1 MKKTFCL
8 VILLAFITLNAN
20 AQQKP
25 SFIPQPDNVA
35 WMEGS
40 FLIDKKVSLSI
51 ESATLRPAADYLSEI
66 IAKSTGITP
75 RMKKR
80 GGTIRLALADN
91 IAAGGYML
99 NISPKLITITG
110 GDYQGVVAGI
120 STLRQMLATA
130 PLSSPEGDTSA
141 TKAIEAPSGAVG
153 GAPCCKILDV
163 PRFPWRGMELDCSRH
178 FFTKQEVMELLDVLA
193 LYKINK
199 LHWHLTDDQ
208 GWRIE
213 IKKYPLLTERG
224 AWRIPN
230 DQDSICMRNAER
242 QDNPDLQL
250 PRDKF
255 NDRGQYGGFYSQDDI
270 REIVA
275 FARQRGIDIVP
286 EIDIPGHSLCAINNY
301 DGLACTE
308 RTGWGQFFTTPL
320 CPGKDRVL
328 EFCKDVYREVFDL
341 FPYHYVHIGG
351 DEVDMSHWKRC
362 PDCQRRMRE
371 HKLKTESE
379 LQAWFIHE
387 MEKFFNENGRDMI
400 GWDEIIEGG
409 LSATSTVMWWRS
421 WNKSALED
429 ATKHGNRVIC
439 TPNSEFYLDYEED
452 AKALGNIY
460 RFNPTPATL
469 NDQQQK
475 LVLGVQG
482 NLWTEWVPTRERMYY
497 QAFPRML
504 AIAELGWSEP
514 RNMDFDDFQ
523 RRLLPHYDRMQRMGV
538 TYRRPDLKG
547 FFNTNVFTE
556 EAVIDVTCHDPS
568 AVIRYTTDG
577 SIPQPSSTLYRG
589 PFTIHDNT
597 HFVFRTFSPDGRKG
611 QYVECDYRKEPLAPH
626 TAPEKAPLSSPEGDT
641 NVSSTATNAIEA
653 PSGAVGGAIGEAV
666 GLCCEWYDYRGPR
679 CADID
684 QAPLLATL
692 TAPEVCIPDSCHDN
706 IGLILSGFIEVPADG
721 IYTFALLSDDGS
733 YLMLDGKMVVDN
745 DGEHSPR
752 EQIGQHAMQKGLHP
766 LLVRYFDHNGGKLQ
780 LRVMDQKGQPVSVSY
795 WH

>member
-1 MKKTFCL
+1 MKTFL
-8 VILLAFITLNAN
+8 TTLLLAFIAVTTS
-20 AQQKP
+20 AQSTP
-25 SFIPQPDNVA
+25 SFIPQPDNIA
-35 WMEGS
+35 WQEGNHVLS
-40 FLIDKKVSLSI
+40 RKTTISI
-51 ESATLRPAADYLSEI
+51 ESATLRPAADYLTDI
-66 IAKSTGITP
+66 ISRVTGIVP
-75 RMKKR
+75 KLKKR
-80 GGTIRLALADN
+80 GGTIRLA
-91 IAAGGYML
+91 ISERIEAGGYML
-99 NISPKLITITG
+99 TVSPALVTITG
-110 GDYQGVVAGI
+110 GDYQGVVSGI
-120 STLRQMLATA
+120 STLRQML
-130 PLSSPEGDTSA
+130 PEVNTQGFASLQTGTVSCLL
-141 TKAIEAPSGAVG
+141 
-153 GAPCCKILDV
+153 PCCKILDT
-163 PRFPWRGMELDCSRH
+163 PRFSWRGMELDCSRH

-224 AWRIPN
+224 AWRTPN

-242 QDNPDLQL
+242 QDNPDMQL

-255 NDRGQYGGFYSQDDI
+255 NERGQYGGFYSQDDI

-371 HKLKTESE
+371 HRLKSEAE
-379 LQAWFIHE
+379 LQAWFLHE
-387 MEKFFNENGRDMI
+387 MERFFNENGRDMI
-400 GWDEIIEGG
+400 GWDEIIAGG

-421 WNKSALED
+421 WNKTAIED

-439 TPNSEFYLDYEED
+439 TPNSVFYLDYEED
-452 AKALGNIY
+452 GKILGDIY
-460 RFNPTPATL
+460 HFNPFSTSATPQDSL
-469 NDQQQK
+469 I
-475 LVLGVQG
+475 LGVQG

-514 RNMDFDDFQ
+514 RNMSYDDFQ
-523 RRLLPHYDRMQRMGV
+523 RRLLSYYERMQKMGV

-547 FFNTNVFTE
+547 FFNTNVFTD
-556 EAVIDVTCHDPS
+556 EAVIDLTCHDPS

-577 SIPQPSSTLYRG
+577 SIPQPSSTLYTG

-611 QYVECDYRKEPLAPH
+611 QFVECDYRKEPLAAAYESSRFS
-626 TAPEKAPLSSPEGDT
+626 TQAEGMSSAEIAPDSLLNK
-641 NVSSTATNAIEA
+641 
-653 PSGAVGGAIGEAV
+653 

-706 IGLILSGFIEVPADG
+706 IGLILSGFIEVPTDG

-780 LRVMDQKGQPVSVSY
+780 LRVMDQKGKPVSVAY

>member
-1 MKKTFCL
+1 MRPL
-8 VILLAFITLNAN
+8 LIALLLAFSALTAS

-25 SFIPQPDNVA
+25 SFIPQPENIA
-35 WMEGS
+35 WMDGT
-40 FLIDKKVSLSI
+40 FLINKKTTVSA
-51 ESATLRPAADYLSEI
+51 ESATLRPAADYLSGI
-66 IAKSTGITP
+66 IAKQTGVTP

-99 NISPKLITITG
+99 TITPKLLTITG
-110 GDYQGVVAGI
+110 GDYQGVVSGI
-120 STLRQMLATA
+120 STLRQMIATA
-130 PLSSPEGDTSA
+130 SPT
-141 TKAIEAPSGAVG
+141 V
-153 GAPCCKILDV
+153 PCCKILDQ
-163 PRFPWRGMELDCSRH
+163 PRFSWRGMELDCSRH
-178 FFTKQEVMELLDVLA
+178 FFTKEEVEELLDVLA
-193 LYKINK
+193 LYKVNK

-230 DQDSICMRNAER
+230 NQDSVCVRNAQQ

-250 PRDKF
+250 PKKNF
-255 NDRGQYGGFYSQDDI
+255 NSRGEYGGFYTQDDI

-275 FARQRGIDIVP
+275 YARQRGIDIVP
-286 EIDIPGHSLCAINNY
+286 EIDIPGHSLCAIDNY
-301 DGLACTE
+301 EGLSCTE

-351 DEVDMSHWKRC
+351 DEVDMSHWRRC

-371 HKLKTESE
+371 HGLKTEDE

-387 MEKFFNENGRDMI
+387 MEHFFNENGRDMI
-400 GWDEIIEGG
+400 GWDEIIAGG

-421 WNKSALED
+421 WNKD
-429 ATKHGNRVIC
+429 AIQQAVRHGNRVIC
-439 TPNSEFYLDYEED
+439 TPNSQFYLDYD
-452 AKALGNIY
+452 PASLDLSDIY
-460 RFNPTPATL
+460 NFNAQPGDITPE
-469 NDQQQK
+469 QQK
-475 LVLGVQG
+475 LVIGVQG
-482 NLWTEWVPTRERMYY
+482 NLWTEWVPTRERMFYM
-497 QAFPRML
+497 AFPRML
-504 AIAELGWSEP
+504 AVAELGWTMP
-514 RNMDFDDFQ
+514 KNKDFDDFQ
-523 RRLLPHYDRMQRMGV
+523 RRLLPHYELLQQLGV

-547 FFNTNVFTE
+547 FFSSNVFTD
-556 EAVIDVTCHDPS
+556 EATVDVTCHDPS

-577 SIPQPSSTLYRG
+577 SIPQATSTRYTG
-589 PFTIHDNT
+589 PFTISEDT
-597 HFVFRTFSPDGRKG
+597 EFAFRTFAPDGHKG
-611 QYVECDYRKEPLAPH
+611 QTVRCSYRKESLAPA
-626 TAPEKAPLSSPEGDT
+626 TAPEALLSSPESGTGDSAAVET
-641 NVSSTATNAIEA
+641 SSKT
-653 PSGAVGGAIGEAV
+653 VGGTP

-692 TAPEVCIPDSCHDN
+692 TAPEVCIPDSCHGN
-706 IGLILSGFIEVPADG
+706 IGLIISGFIEVPADG
-721 IYTFALLSDDGS
+721 VYTFSLLSDDGS

-745 DGEHSPR
+745 DGEHSPNLLV
-752 EQIGQHAMQKGLHP
+752 GQHAMRRGLHP
-766 LLVRYFDHNGGKLQ
+766 LLVRYFDHNGGLLQ
-780 LRVMDQKGQPVSVSY
+780 MRVFDQQGKPVSVSY